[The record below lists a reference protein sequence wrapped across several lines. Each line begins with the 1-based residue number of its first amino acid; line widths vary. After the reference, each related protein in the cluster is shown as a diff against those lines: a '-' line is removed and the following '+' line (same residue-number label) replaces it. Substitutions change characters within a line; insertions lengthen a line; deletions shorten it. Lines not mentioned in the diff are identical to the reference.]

1 MATEV
6 VEEVEE
12 AVLELLHPD
21 TREPNILTFQMETGR
36 GARCTSSG
44 ARELT
49 FVVSQHLVLG
59 RMSLL
64 QNQTNETGTSS
75 VDQQEK
81 IVK

>member
-49 FVVSQHLVLG
+49 FAVSQHLVLG

-64 QNQTNETGTSS
+64 LNQTNETGTSS
-75 VDQQEK
+75 VDHQEK
-81 IVK
+81 IAK